1 MQDASGAGRITMQN
15 ETLAR
20 FRARIDARLSELA
33 EEDARGRSGQA
44 TVELDQQAVGRLSRQ
59 DALQSQAMARAT
71 HARRDVERRRLRAAL
86 ERIDDGD
93 FGTCEDCGEEI
104 GAGRLDLDP
113 GVTRCISCAAG

>member
-1 MQDASGAGRITMQN
+1 MQS

-20 FRARIDARLSELA
+20 FRARIETRLAELA

-71 HARRDVERRRLRAAL
+71 HARRDVERRRLRAAVK
-86 ERIDDGD
+86 RIEDGD
-93 FGTCEDCGEEI
+93 FGICEDCGEEI
-104 GAGRLDLDP
+104 GAGRLELDP
-113 GVTRCISCAAG
+113 GATRCISCATG

>member
-1 MQDASGAGRITMQN
+1 MQN

-20 FRARIDARLSELA
+20 FRARIEARLSELA
-33 EEDARGRSGQA
+33 EEDARGRVGQA
-44 TVELDQQAVGRLSRQ
+44 TVELDQQAVGRQ

-86 ERIDDGD
+86 ERIGDGD
-93 FGTCEDCGEEI
+93 FGICEDCGEEI

>member
-1 MQDASGAGRITMQN
+1 MQS

-44 TVELDQQAVGRLSRQ
+44 IVELDQQAVGRLSRQ

-86 ERIDDGD
+86 ERIDDGE

-104 GAGRLDLDP
+104 GAGRLELDP
-113 GVTRCISCAAG
+113 AVTRCISCAAG